1 MTSTAAAGTSV
12 NPNASDEDKRR
23 IIHNNAERKRKE
35 KINKW
40 IVRLCSLVPECNGKL
55 SKNCIL
61 EKTVNFIEQLKQEKQ
76 LPDDVQA
83 LKTEVIKLTKNLE
96 SLSSENAHYLA
107 LLKEAQ
113 QLSKG
118 AWSLNM
124 SIHRNKTE
132 KTSSGKV
139 SVKLRHL
146 VPIDLIIY
154 LTYLL

>member
-1 MTSTAAAGTSV
+1 MSSAAGGPISSA

-23 IIHNNAERKRKE
+23 MIHNETERKRKE

-40 IVRLCSLVPECNGKL
+40 IVRLCLLVPECGGKL
-55 SKNCIL
+55 SKNSIL
-61 EKTVNFIEQLKQEKQ
+61 EKTVNFIELLKQEKD

-83 LKTEVIKLTKNLE
+83 LKAEVIKLTKNVE

-113 QLSKG
+113 NLSRG

-124 SIHRNKTE
+124 SIHENRPDKAQ
-132 KTSSGKV
+132 SSG
-139 SVKLRHL
+139 
-146 VPIDLIIY
+146 
-154 LTYLL
+154 

>member
-1 MTSTAAAGTSV
+1 MTNAAPIANVV
-12 NPNASDEDKRR
+12 NANASDEDKRR
-23 IIHNNAERKRKE
+23 IIHNETERKRKD

-40 IVRLCSLVPECNGKL
+40 IVRLCALVPDCNGKL

-61 EKTVNFIEQLKQEKQ
+61 EKTVNFIEQLKHEKE

-83 LKTEVIKLTKNLE
+83 LKTEVIKLTKNVE
-96 SLSSENAHYLA
+96 SLSTENSHYLT

-124 SIHRNKTE
+124 SIHRNRNDKSQ
-132 KTSSGKV
+132 SSGMQV
-139 SVKLRHL
+139 VKENVENAH
-146 VPIDLIIY
+146 ICAFSIS
-154 LTYLL
+154 

>member
-1 MTSTAAAGTSV
+1 MTSAGATIPSLC
-12 NPNASDEDKRR
+12 PNASDEDKRR
-23 IIHNNAERKRKE
+23 IIHNETERKRKD

-61 EKTVNFIEQLKQEKQ
+61 EKTVNFIEVLKQEKD

-83 LKTEVIKLTKNLE
+83 LKAEVIKLTKNVE
-96 SLSSENAHYLA
+96 SLSSENAHYLN

-113 QLSKG
+113 NLSKG

-124 SIHRNKTE
+124 SIHKNRNDKSQ
-132 KTSSGKV
+132 SSSKYIF
-139 SVKLRHL
+139 S
-146 VPIDLIIY
+146 Y
-154 LTYLL
+154 